1 MKTYVKKICKMLDVR
16 PPKVRYVQELDTPT
30 KMAAYSPEKNTLY
43 VKDSLENYD
52 LLFAIAHELR
62 HLWQSENRKDMFDE
76 YQSSVG
82 LSIEEYNLQEAEVDA
97 NAFGMIVMSELFH
110 VTPLFDGQT
119 EEVKQAIQNRAKEI
133 SAHD

>member
-1 MKTYVKKICKMLDVR
+1 MKTYVKKICKMLDVQ

-30 KMAAYSPEKNTLY
+30 KMAAYSPEKKTLY

-76 YQSSVG
+76 SQSSVG